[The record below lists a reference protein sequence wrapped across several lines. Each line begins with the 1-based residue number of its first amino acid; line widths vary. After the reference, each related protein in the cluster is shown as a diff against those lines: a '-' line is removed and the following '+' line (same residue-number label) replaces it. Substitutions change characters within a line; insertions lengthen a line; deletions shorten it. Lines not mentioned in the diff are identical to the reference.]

1 MIASPNEH
9 FDDEINADLGSL
21 PDLSNNDSATSNP
34 DLSNKDSVTGNPP
47 DIPTKQNCVEG
58 HQDLQSA
65 TLQTIVKL

>member
-47 DIPTKQNCVEG
+47 DIPTKTELCGRASRSSKHYTPDN
-58 HQDLQSA
+58 S
-65 TLQTIVKL
+65 